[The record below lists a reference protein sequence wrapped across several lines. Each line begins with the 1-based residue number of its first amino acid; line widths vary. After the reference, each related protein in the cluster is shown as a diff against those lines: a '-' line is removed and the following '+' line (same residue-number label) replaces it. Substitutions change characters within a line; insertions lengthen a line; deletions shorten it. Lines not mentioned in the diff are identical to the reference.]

1 MCPLRIPISVPIRGL
16 VLSLALSASSFAAT
30 TLGLFLAT
38 RSLLISWTLSSQL
51 DVTNITM
58 LPCTV
63 HYAGITRLLRSY
75 FILLA
80 ILRSLPPIS
89 RHLSTPQ
96 PSAISPAGSR
106 VQKPKPSRIMIPK
119 VLMSCTLTVFMHAC
133 MHTDIIWICRGL
145 PLAAGEPACS
155 SPSGEDARSPRNWGG
170 PGNTLDV
177 MEQAERHSRHN
188 ERHTHQ
194 LHEFR

>member
-1 MCPLRIPISVPIRGL
+1 MPISVPIRGL

-58 LPCTV
+58 FPCTV
-63 HYAGITRLLRSY
+63 HYVGITRLLRSY
-75 FILLA
+75 FILRG
-80 ILRSLPPIS
+80 ISRSLLPIS
-89 RHLSTPQ
+89 RRHLSTPQ

-119 VLMSCTLTVFMHAC
+119 VLVSCTLTVFMHAC
-133 MHTDIIWICRGL
+133 IRISYGYAEDCLLLQGSL
-145 PLAAGEPACS
+145 PAAPPQVKMPARPETGEVS
-155 SPSGEDARSPRNWGG
+155 
-170 PGNTLDV
+170 TI
-177 MEQAERHSRHN
+177 HS
-188 ERHTHQ
+188 T
-194 LHEFR
+194 